1 MRKLY
6 FAFCFFL
13 FIVLSLSLSAGK
25 DIIRIVVLG
34 SSTAAGTGPI
44 NSEKAWV
51 NQYRKY
57 VQTFNASNEV
67 INLAVGGYTTYHV
80 LPNGYSTADTLHNI
94 TKALSYDPDAI
105 IINLPTNDAANGYSV
120 NQQLYNYSIVLAAA
134 AAKNVP
140 VWVTTTQPRYL
151 SVELRQNLMNMRDST
166 YKYMGDK
173 AIDFWTDIATDNGYI
188 KSIYDMGDGTHLNDS
203 AHTVLANRVIAKT
216 EILSN
221 TRSDNDIDTVNIDFG
236 SSLSTGNWNN
246 MNNAT
251 GDTINNLINAQGQ
264 KTGYSICINDAF
276 TGINTAGTTLP
287 SETLIFPST
296 ATSDSFFGSV
306 GAHSGIIEPTG
317 GFALSGLSTS
327 KSYTFT
333 FFSSRTGV
341 TDDRETMY
349 IVSGNTIDTVYLDAA
364 NNVSNVATVSSMIPS
379 EDGTITISVGP
390 GPNNSNSSKYYFIGA
405 ISIVSRKLSLDYDKN
420 GVINIDFGTNLST
433 GNWNNLTNAT
443 GGEIISD
450 LINTEGNSTGYSI
463 YVSDAFTGVNT
474 TGTTTPDASLNLP
487 STVTSDSF
495 FGSTGAHAGWIE
507 ATGAVTLGGLSADSK
522 YSLSIFASRGTC
534 SDNREAQYIVTG
546 NTIDTVYLDA
556 ANNNSNM
563 VTVTDMIP
571 ASNGTIT
578 IVASPGPN
586 NTNSIHY
593 YYLGA
598 LRIEY
603 GSIETSLNNIKK
615 DLSGKIETSLYP
627 NPFKDAVTFNCS
639 LPEAGELCIRIY
651 NIYGQLEKELVS
663 NCPSDG
669 KYSITWDGVNGRG
682 LKVGQGAYIC
692 RLSLNMS
699 GKVYTCSAK
708 LLVE

>member
-1 MRKLY
+1 M
-6 FAFCFFL
+6 
-13 FIVLSLSLSAGK
+13 LSLSLSAGK

-34 SSTAAGTGPI
+34 SSTAVGTGPT

-57 VQTFNASNEV
+57 VQTFNVSSEV

-80 LPNGYSTADTLHNI
+80 LPNGYSAADTLHNI

-120 NQQLYNYSIVLAAA
+120 DQQLYNYSIVLAAA

-151 SVELRQNLMNMRDST
+151 SDELRHNLMDMRDST

-173 AIDFWTDIATDNGYI
+173 AIDFWTDIATDDGYI

-203 AHTVLANRVIAKT
+203 AHTILANRIIAKT

-246 MNNAT
+246 MDNAT

-264 KTGYSICINDAF
+264 NTGYSIYINDAF
-276 TGINTAGTTLP
+276 TGINTAGTTSP
-287 SETLIFPST
+287 SETLIFPSM

-349 IVSGNTIDTVYLDAA
+349 IVAGNAKDTVYLDAA
-364 NNVSNVATVSSMIPS
+364 NNVSNVVTVPGMIPS
-379 EDGTITISVGP
+379 NDGTIAISVGP
-390 GPNNSNSSKYYFIGA
+390 GPNNTNSSKYYFIGA
-405 ISIVSRKLSLDYDKN
+405 VSIVSRELSLDYDKD
-420 GVINIDFGTNLST
+420 GIINVDFGSSLSS
-433 GNWNNLTNAT
+433 GNWNNLTLAT
-443 GGEIISD
+443 GGETISD
-450 LINTEGNSTGYSI
+450 LVNMEGNSTGYSI
-463 YVSDAFTGVNT
+463 YVSDAFTGINVA
-474 TGTTTPDASLNLP
+474 GTTSPDASLDLP
-487 STVTSDSF
+487 STATSDSF
-495 FGSTGAHAGWIE
+495 FGSAGAHSGVIE
-507 ATGAVTLGGLSADSK
+507 ATGGVTLGGLSTASK
-522 YSLSIFASRGTC
+522 YTLSFFASRDGST
-534 SDNREAQYIVTG
+534 DNRETQYVVTG
-546 NTIDTVYLDA
+546 ETTETVYLNA
-556 ANNNSNM
+556 ANNTSNM
-563 VTVTDMIP
+563 ATATNMIP
-571 ASNGTIT
+571 ASDGTIT
-578 IVASPGPN
+578 VVASPGPN
-586 NTNSIHY
+586 NTNSLHY

-598 LRIEY
+598 LRVEY
-603 GSIETSLNNIKK
+603 GPIETSLNNVKK
-615 DLSGKIETSLYP
+615 DLTGEIKTSLYP

-639 LPEAGELCIRIY
+639 LPEAGELSIKIY
-651 NIYGQLEKELVS
+651 NICGQLEKVLVG
-663 NCPSDG
+663 NCQSSG
-669 KYSITWDGVNGRG
+669 QYSVTWDGINATGARINR
-682 LKVGQGAYIC
+682 GAYIC
-692 RLSLNMS
+692 RFTLMTSD
-699 GKVYTCSAK
+699 KIYTNSCK